1 MIWALALLAA
11 APQLRVEIDPS
22 VAAAWGNAA
31 ELACAEVDRDLEAE
45 AEPLV
50 FRSVRL
56 VQAATFAELLRRGG
70 RSRFELAAY
79 RDRTIWLAPPE
90 VLEKTFDVAAILRHE
105 CAHAALRA
113 RAVPALP
120 ILVEEVVVM
129 MLAGQSGRLPP
140 GPVISAAE
148 LPEVERQ
155 AREPSE
161 RASLESALA
170 RAHATF
176 GAALHKARQ
185 ERRLLAFLREVASEK
200 AYLSRFR

>member
-22 VAAAWGNAA
+22 VSAEWGRAA
-31 ELACAEVDRDLEAE
+31 EEACAQIDEALASE

-56 VQAATFAELLRRGG
+56 MQAATFDELLRRGG
-70 RSRFELAAY
+70 RSSFELAAY

-90 VLEKTFDVAAILRHE
+90 VLAKSFDVAAILRHE

-120 ILVEEVVVM
+120 ILVEEAAVM
-129 MLAGQSGRLPP
+129 MLAGQTGRLPP
-140 GPVISAAE
+140 GAALTSEE
-148 LPEVERQ
+148 LPEVERR
-155 AREPSE
+155 ARQPSE
-161 RASLESALA
+161 RAALESALA

-176 GAALHKARQ
+176 GAALLAARR
-185 ERRLLAFLREVASEK
+185 EHRLLAFLRQVAAEK